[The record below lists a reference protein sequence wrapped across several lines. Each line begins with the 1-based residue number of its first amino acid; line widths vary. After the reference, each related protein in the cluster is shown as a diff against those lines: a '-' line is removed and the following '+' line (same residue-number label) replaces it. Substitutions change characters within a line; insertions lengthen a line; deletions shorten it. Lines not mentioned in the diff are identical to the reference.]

1 MATDPVC
8 GMFVEERAASLHLVR
23 DNRTYYFCSETCRDQ
38 FADPARAQR
47 ALARRLAIAWPLALI
62 VVGLTYG
69 LGSRD
74 AIGLAAALATVVQF
88 YVGLPFYRGARDA
101 IADRSW
107 NMDLL
112 IAVGSSAAYAYSLA
126 ALLLPSRLP
135 ASSYFDASSLIVT
148 LILTGNYLEHLTRS
162 RAGSALARLGDLLP
176 SIAAV
181 VVDGVEREV
190 PVAEVRVGDRL
201 RVRPGAR
208 FPTDGVIRDGSTTV
222 EESILTGE
230 SAPVAK
236 GVGDRVIAG
245 AVNVDGFVTV
255 ESTAVGADTFVAQV
269 GRLLTEAEMSRV
281 PLKRTADRIASA
293 FVPFVLALATAAAI
307 GWVVLG
313 HAGVSVGLLVFV
325 SVVIIACPCAF
336 GLATPAAILVGTGRA
351 ADEGVL
357 FRGEDAIERA
367 ARIDLVVTDKTGTL
381 TLGRPQLVSARPLDG
396 VSEVELIGLAAA
408 VETGSEHPI
417 ARAILDAARARSIAI
432 PPATSIRIQPGRG
445 VLGVVRSAPIE
456 VRRWEPDTGAA
467 EAGAASAIVGELEGA
482 GSSVVVVYRDG
493 RPIGLLGLADRV
505 RAGVPEAIRYLRSER
520 IPVVMA
526 TGDAA
531 EIAGQVARE
540 VGIGEVHA
548 GLLPEEKLTLVRSL
562 RAGGHKVAVVG
573 DGVNDA
579 PALAAADLG
588 IALGSGSDVA
598 RDAGQVVL
606 VRPDFRG
613 VGVALDVARR
623 TVAKV
628 RSNFAW
634 AFGYN
639 LVLLPIAAGALVPL
653 LGLGI
658 YGILPIAGA
667 LAMAL
672 SSTLVVLNSL
682 SLRGIP
688 TPSIAAVPAVPG
700 TP

>member
-190 PVAEVRVGDRL
+190 PVAQVRVGDRL

-505 RAGVPEAIRYLRSER
+505 RPGVPEAIRYLRSER

-688 TPSIAAVPAVPG
+688 TPFIAAVPAVPG
-700 TP
+700 AP

>member
-47 ALARRLAIAWPLALI
+47 ALARRLAIAWPLALT

-135 ASSYFDASSLIVT
+135 ASSYFDASSMIVT

-208 FPTDGVIRDGSTTV
+208 FPTDGIIRDGSTTV

-505 RAGVPEAIRYLRSER
+505 RPGVPEAIRYLRSER

-531 EIAGQVARE
+531 EIAGRVARE

-688 TPSIAAVPAVPG
+688 TPSIAAVPAIPG
-700 TP
+700 AP

>member
-176 SIAAV
+176 STAAV

-190 PVAEVRVGDRL
+190 PVAQVRVGDRL

-208 FPTDGVIRDGSTTV
+208 FPTDGNIRDGSTTV

-531 EIAGQVARE
+531 EIAGRVARE